1 MRRIKHSAHLSKH
14 LLIVRDSLL
23 GLQFLDD
30 RGLSVAL
37 PCELGVERLALL
49 KCFRQKIVLSL
60 AVFCLSKHP
69 VHCFL
74 TLCELLRKLVQL
86 LSAFRLN
93 LAQTDH
99 QQLVFTEGGC

>member
-1 MRRIKHSAHLSKH
+1 MRRIKHSAHLGKH
-14 LLIVRDSLL
+14 FLIVRDSLL

-30 RGLSVAL
+30 RSLSVAL
-37 PCELGVERLALL
+37 PGELGVERLALL

-60 AVFCLSKHP
+60 AVFCLGKHF

-99 QQLVFTEGGC
+99 Q